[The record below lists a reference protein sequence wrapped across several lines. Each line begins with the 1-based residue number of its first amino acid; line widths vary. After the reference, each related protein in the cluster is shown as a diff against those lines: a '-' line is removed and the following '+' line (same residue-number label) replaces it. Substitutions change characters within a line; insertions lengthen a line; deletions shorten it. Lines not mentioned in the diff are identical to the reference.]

1 MATKR
6 PAAPRAARPLFRLA
20 KYLRSGAIVHWPPAL
35 ASEGPSAKAGA
46 KLADPRTV
54 SAGLARGLWE
64 ISRSGSRDAAR
75 LQLTDAGR
83 AWLARQRS
91 ASELAFRIQHEAG
104 ATTGRDRVNRPAR
117 VDEAPIS
124 RMARRRG
131 RNGAPLI
138 SAVQLQAAE
147 QLRRDFTLGAV
158 GGNARSNWRE
168 APGSGGASR
177 EQEMQSA
184 SALDHRAAFDTACMA
199 LGPELAGV
207 LIDACCFL
215 KGLEQIEQER
225 CWPVRSAK
233 VVITVGLSQLA
244 RHYALAD

>member
-1 MATKR
+1 MANKR
-6 PAAPRAARPLFRLA
+6 PVVPRAARPLFRLA
-20 KYLRSGAIVHWPPAL
+20 KYLRSDAFVPWPPA
-35 ASEGPSAKAGA
+35 AADPESSIQAGA

-54 SAGLARGLWE
+54 SAGLARGLWV
-64 ISRSGSRDAAR
+64 ICRSGDCDAPH

-91 ASELAFRIQHEAG
+91 VSDLAFRVQHEAVKANG
-104 ATTGRDRVNRPAR
+104 DNRDNKPVR
-117 VDEAPIS
+117 VDEWPIG
-124 RMARRRG
+124 RLARRRG

-158 GGNARSNWRE
+158 GGNARSNWRV

-177 EQEMQSA
+177 EQELQSA
-184 SALDHRAAFDTACMA
+184 CALDHRAAFDTACLA

-215 KGLEQIEQER
+215 KGMEQIEQER

-233 VVITVGLSQLA
+233 IVITVGLNQLA